1 MVVLGVGSGVVVV
14 GVGSGV
20 VVLGVGSGV
29 VVLGVGSGV
38 VVLGVGS
45 GVVVLGVGSGVVV
58 VGVGRG
64 NEGLSLVEPPPSAV
78 ITAFPTNTTALT
90 DALFVKVADLPTI
103 AEFLI
108 LVL

>member
-1 MVVLGVGSGVVVV
+1 MLGVVYGVVVI
-14 GVGSGV
+14 GVCNRFV
-20 VVLGVGSGV
+20 VQ
-29 VVLGVGSGV
+29 
-38 VVLGVGS
+38 
-45 GVVVLGVGSGVVV
+45 GVGSGVVV

>member
-1 MVVLGVGSGVVVV
+1 MEGVGSGVVVV

-29 VVLGVGSGV
+29 ASVVVGVGSGV
-38 VVLGVGS
+38 VVEGVGS

-64 NEGLSLVEPPPSAV
+64 NEGLSSVEPPPSAV
-78 ITAFPTNTTALT
+78 ITAFPTSATALT
-90 DALFVKVADLPTI
+90 DALLVKVADLPTI

-108 LVL
+108 LVS